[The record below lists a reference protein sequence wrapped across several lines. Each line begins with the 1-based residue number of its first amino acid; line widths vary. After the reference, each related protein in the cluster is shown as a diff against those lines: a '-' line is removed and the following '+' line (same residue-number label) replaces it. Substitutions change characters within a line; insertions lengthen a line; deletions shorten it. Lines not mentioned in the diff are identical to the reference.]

1 MNRRKPIP
9 ATPEQRD
16 AQRHVVAIIKA
27 NSVLNR
33 GGLALW
39 RPDSEDIYNTADADA
54 VAAGLELLGVHS
66 TIVTRYMPPQ
76 SYERR
81 MRKGREV
88 RVSWSELAT
97 LVNWMPSLKERMEGL
112 PEDASTVFEFPFFEP
127 RPEGMAVCQGAFA
140 SRWPWWTEKQARR
153 MGLFCVDCDCDLR
166 AEDRVAYLIAN
177 AEGRKRLHCGDC
189 CNDGLDAL
197 EALTK
202 GQRTGR

>member
-1 MNRRKPIP
+1 MDRRKPIP
-9 ATPEQRD
+9 ATPDQRD
-16 AQRHVVAIIKA
+16 AQRRIVATVRA

-39 RPDSEDIYNTADADA
+39 RPDDDEFYGSADADA
-54 VAAGLELLGVHS
+54 VAADLELLGVRS
-66 TIVTRYMPPQ
+66 TIAAPRYMPPR
-76 SYERR
+76 SHERR

-112 PEDASTVFEFPFFEP
+112 PEDARTVFEFPFFEP
-127 RPEGMAVCQGAFA
+127 RPEAMVWRQGVFA
-140 SRWPWWTEKQARR
+140 SRWPWWTEKQAQR
-153 MGLFCVDCDCDLR
+153 MGLMCADCGCDLR
-166 AEDRVAYLIAN
+166 AGGRGVYRLAN

-197 EALTK
+197 EALA
-202 GQRTGR
+202 GG